1 MGSWGPWARGVH
13 GLVCQGTAL
22 VARSEPGDRRF
33 RGRVGRVNG
42 FDGRSMGVG
51 IAVGVLVGL
60 LVAYF
65 TENPV
70 WVSLLAA
77 IGALIGISRNWFDRS

>member
-1 MGSWGPWARGVH
+1 M
-13 GLVCQGTAL
+13 
-22 VARSEPGDRRF
+22 
-33 RGRVGRVNG
+33 NG